1 MLLDNEEGKKQDI
14 LEEDSLW
21 VRGKTMEVLYAFVE
35 NFELERHGKEEL
47 VPIQREQDA
56 ITQVIFQEA

>member
-1 MLLDNEEGKKQDI
+1 
-14 LEEDSLW
+14 
-21 VRGKTMEVLYAFVE
+21 MEVLYAFVE